1 MKDKV
6 MSEKTAKALVVV
18 SAIFL
23 LLVGFGLYKLFEY
36 QGINKDTTSR
46 KIVNYD
52 IKDYVETVPVV
63 FNGYSNVYSKINVS
77 RVTLKDLDNDV
88 IKNFMDEEDKLIEY
102 ITTYYNEINNEVENY
117 IPSNEVSSSI
127 KMQING
133 AILSIYYELD
143 FNLDKNIYSN
153 NIKKYVITTN
163 IDLATGRILSNND
176 LLKKYNYT
184 RKYIVE
190 KIFDEDLIIGNGQI
204 VIDKNTNISLTKE
217 DIERNKEEY
226 INELITE
233 FDNFINMYIDNK
245 TLVIV
250 YNKSELRNMFFD
262 NDFDSEL
269 IVRYL
274 KYKKG
279 GVYGKI
285 RCI

>member
-23 LLVGFGLYKLFEY
+23 LFVGFGLYKLFEY

-88 IKNFMDEEDKLIEY
+88 IKSFMDEEDKLIEY

-274 KYKKG
+274 K
-279 GVYGKI
+279 
-285 RCI
+285 

>member
-6 MSEKTAKALVVV
+6 MSEKAAKVLVVV

-77 RVTLKDLDNDV
+77 RVNLKDLDNNV
-88 IKNFMDEEDKLIEY
+88 IKSFMDEEDKLIEY

-117 IPSNEVSSSI
+117 ISSNEVSSSI

-133 AILSIYYELD
+133 AILSIYYELG

-274 KYKKG
+274 K
-279 GVYGKI
+279 
-285 RCI
+285 

>member
-77 RVTLKDLDNDV
+77 IVTLKDLDNDV

-117 IPSNEVSSSI
+117 IPSNEVTSSI

-262 NDFDSEL
+262 NEFDSEL

-274 KYKKG
+274 K
-279 GVYGKI
+279 
-285 RCI
+285 

>member
-6 MSEKTAKALVVV
+6 MSEKAAKVLVVV

-102 ITTYYNEINNEVENY
+102 VTTYYNEINNEVENY
-117 IPSNEVSSSI
+117 IPSNEVTSSI

-184 RKYIVE
+184 RKYIIE

-262 NDFDSEL
+262 NEFDSEL

-274 KYKKG
+274 K
-279 GVYGKI
+279 
-285 RCI
+285 

>member
-1 MKDKV
+1 MMKDKV
-6 MSEKTAKALVVV
+6 MSEKTAKVLVVV

-77 RVTLKDLDNDV
+77 RVTLKDLDNNV
-88 IKNFMDEEDKLIEY
+88 IKSFMDEEDKLIEY

-127 KMQING
+127 KMQFNG

-163 IDLATGRILSNND
+163 IDLATGKILSNND

-274 KYKKG
+274 K
-279 GVYGKI
+279 
-285 RCI
+285 

>member
-6 MSEKTAKALVVV
+6 MSEKTAKVLVVV

-23 LLVGFGLYKLFEY
+23 LLIGFGLYKLFEY

-117 IPSNEVSSSI
+117 IPSNEVTSSI

-262 NDFDSEL
+262 NEFDSEL

-274 KYKKG
+274 K
-279 GVYGKI
+279 
-285 RCI
+285 

>member
-88 IKNFMDEEDKLIEY
+88 IKNFMDEEEKLIEY

-153 NIKKYVITTN
+153 NIKKYVITIN

-184 RKYIVE
+184 RKYIIE

-262 NDFDSEL
+262 NEFDSEL

-274 KYKKG
+274 K
-279 GVYGKI
+279 
-285 RCI
+285 

>member
-1 MKDKV
+1 MMKDKV
-6 MSEKTAKALVVV
+6 MSEKTAKVLVVV

-262 NDFDSEL
+262 NEFDSEL

-274 KYKKG
+274 K
-279 GVYGKI
+279 
-285 RCI
+285 

>member
-88 IKNFMDEEDKLIEY
+88 IKNFMDEEEKLIEY

-163 IDLATGRILSNND
+163 VDLATGRILSNND

-262 NDFDSEL
+262 NEFDSEL

-274 KYKKG
+274 K
-279 GVYGKI
+279 
-285 RCI
+285 

>member
-6 MSEKTAKALVVV
+6 MSEKTAKVLVVV

-77 RVTLKDLDNDV
+77 RVTLKDLDNNV
-88 IKNFMDEEDKLIEY
+88 IKSFMDEEDKLIEY

-163 IDLATGRILSNND
+163 VDLATGKILSNND

-262 NDFDSEL
+262 NEFDSEL

-274 KYKKG
+274 K
-279 GVYGKI
+279 
-285 RCI
+285 

>member
-6 MSEKTAKALVVV
+6 MSEKAAKALVVV

-77 RVTLKDLDNDV
+77 RVNLKDLDNNV
-88 IKNFMDEEDKLIEY
+88 IKNFMDEEEKLIEY

-262 NDFDSEL
+262 NEFDSEL

-274 KYKKG
+274 K
-279 GVYGKI
+279 
-285 RCI
+285 

>member
-6 MSEKTAKALVVV
+6 MSEKAAKVLIVV

-262 NDFDSEL
+262 NNFDSEL

-274 KYKKG
+274 K
-279 GVYGKI
+279 
-285 RCI
+285 

>member
-6 MSEKTAKALVVV
+6 MSEKAAKVLVVV

-117 IPSNEVSSSI
+117 IPSNEVTSSI
-127 KMQING
+127 KMQINS

-274 KYKKG
+274 K
-279 GVYGKI
+279 
-285 RCI
+285 

>member
-1 MKDKV
+1 MMKDKV

-77 RVTLKDLDNDV
+77 RVTLKDLDNNV
-88 IKNFMDEEDKLIEY
+88 IKSFMDEEEKLIEY

-117 IPSNEVSSSI
+117 IPSNEVTSSI

-204 VIDKNTNISLTKE
+204 VIDKNTNISLTKG

-274 KYKKG
+274 K
-279 GVYGKI
+279 
-285 RCI
+285 

>member
-77 RVTLKDLDNDV
+77 RVNLKDLDNDV

-274 KYKKG
+274 K
-279 GVYGKI
+279 
-285 RCI
+285 

>member
-1 MKDKV
+1 MMKDKV
-6 MSEKTAKALVVV
+6 MSEKAAKVLVVV

-77 RVTLKDLDNDV
+77 RVNLKDLDNNV
-88 IKNFMDEEDKLIEY
+88 IKSFMDEEDKLIEY

-184 RKYIVE
+184 RKYIAE

-274 KYKKG
+274 K
-279 GVYGKI
+279 
-285 RCI
+285 

>member
-1 MKDKV
+1 MMKDKV

-77 RVTLKDLDNDV
+77 RVTLKDLDNNV
-88 IKNFMDEEDKLIEY
+88 IKSFMDEEDKLIEY

-274 KYKKG
+274 K
-279 GVYGKI
+279 
-285 RCI
+285 

>member
-6 MSEKTAKALVVV
+6 MSEKTAKVLVVV

-77 RVTLKDLDNDV
+77 RVTLKDLDNNV
-88 IKNFMDEEDKLIEY
+88 IKSFMDEEDKLIEY

-117 IPSNEVSSSI
+117 IPSNEVTSSI

-274 KYKKG
+274 K
-279 GVYGKI
+279 
-285 RCI
+285 

>member
-1 MKDKV
+1 MMKDKV

-18 SAIFL
+18 RAIFL

-262 NDFDSEL
+262 NEFDSEL

-274 KYKKG
+274 K
-279 GVYGKI
+279 
-285 RCI
+285 

>member
-6 MSEKTAKALVVV
+6 MSEKTAKVLVVV

-77 RVTLKDLDNDV
+77 RVTLKDLDNNV
-88 IKNFMDEEDKLIEY
+88 IKSFMDEEDKLIEY

-153 NIKKYVITTN
+153 NFKKYVITTN

-233 FDNFINMYIDNK
+233 FDNFVNMYIDNK

-250 YNKSELRNMFFD
+250 YNKSELRNMFF
-262 NDFDSEL
+262 NNEFDSEL

-274 KYKKG
+274 K
-279 GVYGKI
+279 
-285 RCI
+285 

>member
-1 MKDKV
+1 MMKDKV
-6 MSEKTAKALVVV
+6 MSEKAAKVLVVV

-77 RVTLKDLDNDV
+77 RVNLKDLDNNV
-88 IKNFMDEEDKLIEY
+88 IKSFMDEEDKLIEY

-117 IPSNEVSSSI
+117 ISSNEVSSSI

-262 NDFDSEL
+262 NEFDSEL

-274 KYKKG
+274 K
-279 GVYGKI
+279 
-285 RCI
+285 

>member
-1 MKDKV
+1 MMKDKV

-77 RVTLKDLDNDV
+77 RVNLKDLDNNV
-88 IKNFMDEEDKLIEY
+88 IKNFMDEEEKLIEY

-117 IPSNEVSSSI
+117 ISSNEVSSSI

-274 KYKKG
+274 K
-279 GVYGKI
+279 
-285 RCI
+285 

>member
-6 MSEKTAKALVVV
+6 MSEKAAKVLVVV

-102 ITTYYNEINNEVENY
+102 ITTYYNEINNEGENY
-117 IPSNEVSSSI
+117 IPSNEVTSSI
-127 KMQING
+127 KMQINS

-190 KIFDEDLIIGNGQI
+190 KIFDDDLIIGNGQI

-262 NDFDSEL
+262 NEFDSEL

-274 KYKKG
+274 K
-279 GVYGKI
+279 
-285 RCI
+285 

>member
-63 FNGYSNVYSKINVS
+63 FNGYSNLYSKINVS
-77 RVTLKDLDNDV
+77 RVNLKDLDNNV
-88 IKNFMDEEDKLIEY
+88 IKSFMDEEDKLIEY

-274 KYKKG
+274 K
-279 GVYGKI
+279 
-285 RCI
+285 

>member
-6 MSEKTAKALVVV
+6 MSEKTAKVLVVV

-117 IPSNEVSSSI
+117 IPSNEVASSI

-262 NDFDSEL
+262 NEFDSEL

-274 KYKKG
+274 K
-279 GVYGKI
+279 
-285 RCI
+285 

>member
-77 RVTLKDLDNDV
+77 RVTLKDLDNNV
-88 IKNFMDEEDKLIEY
+88 IKSFMDEEDKLIEY
-102 ITTYYNEINNEVENY
+102 ITTYYNEINDEVENY
-117 IPSNEVSSSI
+117 IPSNEVTSSI
-127 KMQING
+127 KMQINS

-262 NDFDSEL
+262 NEFDSEL

-274 KYKKG
+274 K
-279 GVYGKI
+279 
-285 RCI
+285 

>member
-88 IKNFMDEEDKLIEY
+88 IKNFMDEEEKLIEY

-117 IPSNEVSSSI
+117 IPSNEVTSSI
-127 KMQING
+127 KMQINS

-204 VIDKNTNISLTKE
+204 VIDKNTNISLNKE

-274 KYKKG
+274 K
-279 GVYGKI
+279 
-285 RCI
+285 

>member
-6 MSEKTAKALVVV
+6 MSEKTAKVLVVV

-77 RVTLKDLDNDV
+77 RVTLKGLDNNV
-88 IKNFMDEEDKLIEY
+88 IKSFMEEEDKLIEY
-102 ITTYYNEINNEVENY
+102 ITSYYNEINNEVENY
-117 IPSNEVSSSI
+117 IPSNEVTSSI
-127 KMQING
+127 KMQINS

-153 NIKKYVITTN
+153 NVKKYVITTN
-163 IDLATGRILSNND
+163 VDLATGRVLSNND

-190 KIFDEDLIIGNGQI
+190 KIYDEDLIIGNGQI

-226 INELITE
+226 INKLTNE
-233 FDNFINMYIDNK
+233 FDSFINMYIENK
-245 TLVIV
+245 TLVLV
-250 YNKSELRNMFFD
+250 YNKGDLRNMFFD

-274 KYKKG
+274 K
-279 GVYGKI
+279 
-285 RCI
+285 

>member
-6 MSEKTAKALVVV
+6 MSEKTAKVLVVV

-63 FNGYSNVYSKINVS
+63 FNGYSNVYSNVYSKINVS

-163 IDLATGRILSNND
+163 VDLATGRILSNND

-262 NDFDSEL
+262 NEFDSEL

-274 KYKKG
+274 K
-279 GVYGKI
+279 
-285 RCI
+285 

>member
-6 MSEKTAKALVVV
+6 MSEKTAKVLVVV

-77 RVTLKDLDNDV
+77 RVTLKDLDNNV
-88 IKNFMDEEDKLIEY
+88 IKSFMDEEDKLIEY

-127 KMQING
+127 KMQIKG

-250 YNKSELRNMFFD
+250 YNKGELRNMFFD
-262 NDFDSEL
+262 NEFDSEL

-274 KYKKG
+274 K
-279 GVYGKI
+279 
-285 RCI
+285 

>member
-6 MSEKTAKALVVV
+6 MSEKTAKVLVVV

-153 NIKKYVITTN
+153 NFKKYVITTN

-184 RKYIVE
+184 RKYIIE

-262 NDFDSEL
+262 NEFDSEL

-274 KYKKG
+274 K
-279 GVYGKI
+279 
-285 RCI
+285 